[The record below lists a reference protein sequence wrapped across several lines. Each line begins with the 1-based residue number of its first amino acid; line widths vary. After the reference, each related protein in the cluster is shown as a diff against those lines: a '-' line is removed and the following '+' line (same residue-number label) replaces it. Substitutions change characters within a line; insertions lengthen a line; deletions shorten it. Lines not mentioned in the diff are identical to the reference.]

1 MQICWSKVFLDT
13 DLSVALPAGL
23 AAATEQ
29 LPVVGDSK
37 AQSEAQLL
45 LDACQAAQADTWA
58 LPLAL
63 ILEDVNCLAGASTHT
78 MASYHQ
84 GHLLFCSVSR
94 DGG

>member
-1 MQICWSKVFLDT
+1 MCKSVDYEYLLIN

-45 LDACQAAQADTWA
+45 LDACQVAQADSWA

-63 ILEDVNCLAGASTHT
+63 ILEDVNCLAGASIHT

-84 GHLLFCSVSR
+84 GQLLF
-94 DGG
+94 